1 MSEDATVILITLF
14 WATLAF
20 AVYQRVWVI
29 RRLHRKLDKLVD
41 AALAPPVSAPE
52 LRPVPQ
58 DQGELSRIHKRLQ
71 VLERIAVEKEDT
83 LAREIEEL
91 RAAGG

>member
-1 MSEDATVILITLF
+1 MSEDATVILIMLF

-41 AALAPPVSAPE
+41 SALAVPVPPAQ
-52 LRPVPQ
+52 RPMPQ
-58 DQGELSRIHKRLQ
+58 DQGELSRINKRLQ